1 MFLFFTVAGLVT
13 YECSVEASFSLTLT
27 SGDCMYFFTKKTVT
41 FRVKMTHD
49 RLTDVSLCTATSNA
63 SDIYLEACCPTDP
76 SELTP

>member
-1 MFLFFTVAGLVT
+1 MIA
-13 YECSVEASFSLTLT
+13 CIFS
-27 SGDCMYFFTKKTVT
+27 TKKTVT

-63 SDIYLEACCPTDP
+63 SDIYLDACCPTDP